1 MLSFITV
8 VADSSNIVI
17 ESQKGYATIAH
28 AIDKI
33 MTTHK
38 DQKGIIH
45 TTSYEQLNFIKQNIS
60 KFNQRRLLE
69 TNPDVERDEII
80 NEHFKSNKPTVLI
93 SPSLHLGL
101 DLKDDL
107 SRFQIIT
114 KVPYPSLGDRW
125 IDEKRKRSEKRYTWQ
140 TALRLVQGYGRSIRS
155 KDDWATTYV
164 VDSAFGPFVRRNKNI
179 LPDWFTYAIQP
190 DHLRTS

>member
-1 MLSFITV
+1 MLLLKHTLI
-8 VADSSNIVI
+8 
-17 ESQKGYATIAH
+17 IAS

-38 DQKGIIH
+38 DAKGIIH
-45 TTSYEQLNFIKQNIS
+45 TTSYEQLNFIKENIS

-69 TNPDVERDEII
+69 TNPAVERDEII
-80 NEHFKSNKPTVLI
+80 DEHFKSSKPTVLI
-93 SPSLHLGL
+93 SPSLQLGL

-125 IDEKRKRSEKRYTWQ
+125 IDEKRKRSEQWYSWQ
-140 TALRLVQGYGRSIRS
+140 TGLKLVQGYGRSIRS
-155 KDDWATTYV
+155 NEDWAITYV
-164 VDSAFGPFVRRNKNI
+164 LDGIFESFVNRNKNI
-179 LPDWFTYAIQP
+179 LPDWFSSAIKWI
-190 DHLRTS
+190 TV